1 MTENEAPEKET
12 AELLLL
18 AGIEDIEKHG
28 FQNMSMRRIAAAC
41 GVSCAAP
48 YKHYKN
54 RNEFLLAIINYIN
67 DNWRRIQEELLE
79 ENKGA
84 TNREL
89 LIKISVAYIQFLVD
103 HPNFRSIILMKDDNM
118 SHEQIHAKMQVSRY
132 TDEIITRYCE
142 EVHMSTTDRKRK
154 TFIVRS
160 LIYGA
165 ALLMDSGELDKSDVD
180 LLMVEN
186 SIDREFNII

>member
-79 ENKGA
+79 
-84 TNREL
+84 
-89 LIKISVAYIQFLVD
+89 
-103 HPNFRSIILMKDDNM
+103 
-118 SHEQIHAKMQVSRY
+118 
-132 TDEIITRYCE
+132 
-142 EVHMSTTDRKRK
+142 
-154 TFIVRS
+154 
-160 LIYGA
+160 
-165 ALLMDSGELDKSDVD
+165 
-180 LLMVEN
+180 
-186 SIDREFNII
+186 